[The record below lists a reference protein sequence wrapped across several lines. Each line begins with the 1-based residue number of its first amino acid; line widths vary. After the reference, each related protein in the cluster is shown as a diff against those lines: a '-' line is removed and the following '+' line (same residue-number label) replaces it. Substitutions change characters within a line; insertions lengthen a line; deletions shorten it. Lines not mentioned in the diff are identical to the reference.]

1 MNLITPD
8 LGIIF
13 WQTIILLVVLVVLGK
28 FAWKPI
34 LQVLNER
41 ENYIKKSLENAQ
53 EANQLLAQMKTE
65 QAKLL
70 EDSTREREKLVNE
83 AVAAKNAILASA
95 TTEAKQLG
103 EKLLKATKETLE
115 AEKQLAF
122 NSLKSEVALL
132 SVQIAE
138 KILGR
143 ELSKDN
149 NQEELVRSLMKD
161 KQLY

>member
-13 WQTIILLVVLVVLGK
+13 WQTIILLVVLIVLGK

-41 ENYIKKSLENAQ
+41 ESYIKKSLENAQ
-53 EANQLLAQMKTE
+53 EANQLLAQLKTE

-70 EDSTREREKLVNE
+70 EDSTREREKLVND
-83 AVAAKNAILASA
+83 ALAAKNAILESA
-95 TTEAKQLG
+95 TVEAKQLG
-103 EKLLKATKETLE
+103 EKLIKAAKEAIET
-115 AEKQLAF
+115 EKQLAF
-122 NSLKSEVALL
+122 NTLKSEAALL

-138 KILGR
+138 KILGQ
-143 ELSKDN
+143 ELSKDHR
-149 NQEELVRSLMKD
+149 QEELVKNLIKD
-161 KQLY
+161 KQFY

>member
-83 AVAAKNAILASA
+83 AVAAKNAILESA
-95 TTEAKQLG
+95 TTEAKQ
-103 EKLLKATKETLE
+103 
-115 AEKQLAF
+115 
-122 NSLKSEVALL
+122 
-132 SVQIAE
+132 
-138 KILGR
+138 
-143 ELSKDN
+143 
-149 NQEELVRSLMKD
+149 
-161 KQLY
+161 